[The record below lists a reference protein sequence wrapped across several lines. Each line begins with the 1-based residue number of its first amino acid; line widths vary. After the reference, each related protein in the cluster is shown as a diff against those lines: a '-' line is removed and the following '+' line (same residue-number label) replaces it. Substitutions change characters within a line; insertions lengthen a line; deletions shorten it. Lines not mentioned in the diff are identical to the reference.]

1 MLWIGGLTLPQD
13 GFRKHTTTAV
23 YSIVNQLDTARTVY
37 LERAYKSKV
46 FCGYSINR
54 FIPGGNS
61 YDLRENR
68 YVDLKSYTDTA
79 YHLRS

>member
-13 GFRKHTTTAV
+13 GFRKRTTTAL
-23 YSIVNQLDTARTVY
+23 YSIVNQLDTASQLDTARTVY

-46 FCGYSINR
+46 FCGYSIKR

-61 YDLRENR
+61 YDLYRN
-68 YVDLKSYTDTA
+68 
-79 YHLRS
+79 

>member
-1 MLWIGGLTLPQD
+1 MNGPICYTVEDAVDWWFDAT
-13 GFRKHTTTAV
+13 FRKRTTTAL

-46 FCGYSINR
+46 FCGYSIKR

-61 YDLRENR
+61 YDLYRN
-68 YVDLKSYTDTA
+68 
-79 YHLRS
+79 